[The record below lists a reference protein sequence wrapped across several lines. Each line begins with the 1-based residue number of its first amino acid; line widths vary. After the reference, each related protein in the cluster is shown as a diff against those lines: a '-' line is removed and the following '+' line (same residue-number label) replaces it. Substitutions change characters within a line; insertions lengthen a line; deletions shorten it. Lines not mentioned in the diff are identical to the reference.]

1 MSSGLELAGGAGE
14 GLTHAVLEFARLLR
28 AAGLRVGSGQVAL
41 ALRALQ
47 RIDVTRSEDVY
58 WALHAL
64 WISDPRQRV
73 LFEQAFALFWR
84 ERRPPPAILQHLR
97 AMPEREQRRTA
108 LRRVA
113 EAWASRTAAPAASS
127 APVTPPEVRW
137 DATLT
142 FSEREQLSRKDFEHM
157 SVEELQLARRW
168 IDRLVLQLTPLPS
181 RRLRPA
187 LRGQRLDLSATL
199 RASARTL
206 GDAWPLRFRS
216 RMERSPALL
225 VLCDISGSM
234 ERYSRILLHFMH
246 ALSTRRLAVDV
257 HSFVFG
263 TRLTP
268 ITAALRERDVDV
280 ALAQIGSSGQGWTGG
295 TRIGASLHQFN
306 QCWLRRV
313 PARRAIVLL
322 ITDGLDRDAG
332 AGITPA
338 LQRLRRSCRRL
349 IWLNPLLRD
358 PGFQPLAA
366 GIRAILPE
374 VDEHRPVHDLRSL
387 EALCTALGQALAAR
401 ARRAGK
407 VGSAQRRDLA
417 HGEPGLRAADGGY

>member
-1 MSSGLELAGGAGE
+1 MSSGPALAAGAGE
-14 GLTHAVLEFARLLR
+14 GLTPAVLSFARLLR

-47 RIDVTRSEDVY
+47 RIDVTRPEDVY

-64 WISDPRQRV
+64 WLSDPRQRV

-84 ERRPPPAILQHLR
+84 ERRPPPAILQQLR
-97 AMPEREQRRTA
+97 TIPERDLRRTA

-113 EAWASRTAAPAASS
+113 EAWARQTGAQPATPAPAAQ
-127 APVTPPEVRW
+127 PEARW
-137 DATLT
+137 DAALT
-142 FSEREQLSRKDFEHM
+142 FSEREQLSHKDFEQM
-157 SVEELQLARRW
+157 SGEELQLARRW
-168 IDRLVLQLTPLPS
+168 IDRLVLQLAPLPS

-187 LRGQRLDLSATL
+187 LQGQRIDLSATL

-216 RMERSPALL
+216 RTERPPALL

-234 ERYSRILLHFMH
+234 ERYSRVLLHFVH
-246 ALSTRRLAVDV
+246 ALSARRPAVDV

-263 TRLTP
+263 TMLTP

-280 ALAQIGSSGQGWTGG
+280 ALAQIGSSAQGWTGG
-295 TRIGASLHQFN
+295 TRIGASLRQFN
-306 QCWLRRV
+306 QRWLRRL

-322 ITDGLDRDAG
+322 ISDGLDRDAG
-332 AGITPA
+332 EGIAPA

-387 EALCTALGQALAAR
+387 EALCTALGPALASR
-401 ARRAGK
+401 GRRAGK
-407 VGSAQRRDLA
+407 VGAGPGHDSAS
-417 HGEPGLRAADGGY
+417 GEPGLRAGERRY